1 MSYTVTIN
9 VLGPHS
15 GPCRPPFVLD
25 TPCQRPG
32 FYTVAARSDNGTG
45 SGANVCPEHLFPNIR
60 HYLGLPESA
69 GR

>member
-15 GPCRPPFVLD
+15 GGCRPPYVLQ

-32 FYTVAARSDNGTG
+32 FYTVVAKSDNGTS
-45 SGANVCPEHLFPNIR
+45 SGGNVCPEHLFPTIG
-60 HYLGLPESA
+60 HFLGLPEAAS
-69 GR
+69 R